1 MKWLNHSLLLAILK
15 RHSDVSF
22 RILKLG
28 VNLLVFLFL
37 ILMYNSS
44 DGKLFNRWDA
54 YVISLKPFR
63 ALTLYSMV
71 FPSLSK

>member
-1 MKWLNHSLLLAILK
+1 MIYHILFFDYKFELDASKYLLTFFIT
-15 RHSDVSF
+15 F

-44 DGKLFNRWDA
+44 DGKLFNR
-54 YVISLKPFR
+54 
-63 ALTLYSMV
+63 
-71 FPSLSK
+71 

>member
-1 MKWLNHSLLLAILK
+1 MLVEKEYFYLFLSF
-15 RHSDVSF
+15 F

-28 VNLLVFLFL
+28 VNLLVYLFL
-37 ILMYNSS
+37 ILLYNSS
-44 DGKLFNRWDA
+44 DGKLFNHWDT

>member
-1 MKWLNHSLLLAILK
+1 MNPLIIKVTIIGG
-15 RHSDVSF
+15 F

-44 DGKLFNRWDA
+44 DGKLFNHWDT
-54 YVISLKPFR
+54 YVISLKPFT
-63 ALTLYSMV
+63 AQSDYSMV